1 MRKGVLRLSFS
12 MHINVWMSAWMLLP
26 PFSFAGES
34 QGYLATEGR
43 YFLHDPLYAQQSEHS
58 ASIAGWYEYYHDNE
72 AGDQRFAFSVFA
84 RVDSED
90 DERSHADLRE
100 FYGWKN
106 FEGFEVYA
114 GVRKI
119 YWGVTESVHLVDI
132 INQDDILENL
142 DGEEKLGQVMLQLV
156 SQRDWGL
163 LEFFVLPRFREKH
176 YPGVN
181 GRLRPALPIVDDAL
195 YQSGEGKNH
204 IDLAFRWSHYVDIWD
219 VSLSHFSGTSRDPF
233 FTPYVENGELNGLQ
247 ANYQQIDQS
256 GLAVQA
262 TIDAWLL
269 KLEAISIYEKDYGR
283 NSAVVAGFEYS
294 IFTIGGT
301 NSDLG
306 IVVEYQM
313 DDRTGARQSAAQDDL
328 AVGARWAFNDLEGS
342 EILALVNQ
350 DLETDNQFISVELSR
365 RLTDNWKLEA
375 EARVFSQ
382 SEVGSFEY
390 QLRDDDYIQL
400 ELRRYF

>member
-1 MRKGVLRLSFS
+1 MHKEELPSSLRAILLAVSL
-12 MHINVWMSAWMLLP
+12 MS
-26 PFSFAGES
+26 PFAISGES
-34 QGYLATEGR
+34 RGYLAAEGN
-43 YFLHDPLYAQQSEHS
+43 YFLNEALYPQQSEHS
-58 ASIAGWYEYYHDNE
+58 GSLAAWYEYYHDN
-72 AGDQRFAFSVFA
+72 ATGDQRFAFSAFA
-84 RVDSED
+84 RLDSED
-90 DERSHADLRE
+90 DERSHADVRE
-100 FYGWKN
+100 LYVWKN
-106 FEGFEVYA
+106 FETVEVYA
-114 GVRKI
+114 GLRKI

-142 DGEEKLGQVMLQLV
+142 DGEEKLGQPMLQLIT
-156 SQRDWGL
+156 QRDWGL

-181 GRLRPALPIVDDAL
+181 GRLRPALPIVEESL
-195 YQSGEGKNH
+195 YQSSEGKNH
-204 IDLAFRWSHYVDIWD
+204 VDVALRWSHYFDIWD
-219 VSLSHFSGTSRDPF
+219 VSLSHFSGTSRDAF
-233 FTPYVENGELNGLQ
+233 FTPYMESGVVTGLQ

-283 NSAVVAGFEYS
+283 NSAAVAGFEYTF
-294 IFTIGGT
+294 FTIGGS

-313 DDRTGARQSAAQDDL
+313 DDRVGARMSTAQDDL
-328 AVGARWAFNDLEGS
+328 ALGFRWAFNDLEGS
-342 EILALVNQ
+342 EVLALINQ
-350 DLETDNQFISVELSR
+350 DLEMDNQFISVELGR

-375 EARVFSQ
+375 EARLFSQ
-382 SEVGSFEY
+382 SEAGSFEY
-390 QLRDDDYIQL
+390 QLRDDDYIQV